1 MNKPPLPVFKT
12 DEEAEAFVDTADLTQ
27 FDLSGFV
34 PTRYKFAAKSA
45 NISMRVPKALLDA
58 LKEAAKRDGVPYQRY
73 IRRALEQAL
82 QKAG

>member
-27 FDLSGFV
+27 FDLNGFV
-34 PTRYKFAAKSA
+34 PTRYEFAAKSA
-45 NISMRVPKALLDA
+45 NISMRVPQALLDA